1 VRHATSRMRIAPL
14 PYRRA
19 RIGGAQIPAIE
30 TLPSRYSPTSGAREY
45 SPTAGATRRRRFCDV
60 ASATKVGP
68 AVTLVAPAPGPGDRY
83 GPTFPLTRLVGNSW
97 IFR

>member
-1 VRHATSRMRIAPL
+1 VADDEGQQVRPVRHATSRMRIAPL

-19 RIGGAQIPAIE
+19 RIGGAQISAIE

-45 SPTAGATRRRRFCDV
+45 SPTGGATRRRRFCDV

-68 AVTLVAPAPGPGDRY
+68 AVTLVAPPPVRVIAMVRH
-83 GPTFPLTRLVGNSW
+83 
-97 IFR
+97 FR